1 MHIRQGFEPRFA
13 RFKILVAMAVVLVMA
28 ACQGGDRGRSAE
40 VLVIGNGTEPAT
52 LDLHQATGQPEL
64 RILGALVEGLV
75 VRTPNAGTV
84 EPGLAKSWSVDSS
97 GTRYDF
103 QLRKARW
110 SDGSALTAHSVVAS
124 WKRFADPATAA
135 EYASL
140 LRVVRNGDSVRLG
153 RLPMD
158 SLGIQATSDSTL
170 TVRLESPV
178 AFFLDLCAF
187 EPFAPVPVDSIERH
201 GKAWTQ
207 IGRFV
212 GNGPFRLAERSRNQS
227 LILERN
233 PFYWDSNQVSL
244 RRIEVRPIEDQLTA
258 FQMFRNFELD
268 WTFNIPPSRMQNARR
283 MPEFYVAPMYGT
295 YYFLVNCRKPGFE
308 SPLLR
313 QALSYAIDRQ
323 RLVDKV
329 LKGIGSVATGFV
341 PATAPYPELQ
351 VLAFDTAKAR
361 DYLRRS
367 GFSAENPPP
376 GLQILFNN
384 SETHK
389 TIAEVIQQ
397 MWKSTLGLNAELVN
411 YEWKVYLENT
421 RNLHYSGLARA
432 SWIGDFSDPIS
443 FLELFTTNNGN
454 NRAGYSNAAYDSLIA
469 LSWKEAD
476 ATKRLGLLHQA
487 EALLL
492 KEMPIIPVY
501 HYAVTEMRSPR
512 LRHADPNP
520 LGMYAWKNLSLDAL
534 P

>member
-1 MHIRQGFEPRFA
+1 MHIRQGFEMGFVWL
-13 RFKILVAMAVVLVMA
+13 KILAVVACTLVLA
-28 ACQGGDRGRSAE
+28 ACQGGEDNLSTE
-40 VLVIGNGTEPAT
+40 VLVVGNGAEPAT

-75 VRTPNAGTV
+75 VRTPKAGTV
-84 EPGLAKSWSVDSS
+84 EPGLAKTWSVDST
-97 GTRYDF
+97 GTRYEF
-103 QLRKARW
+103 QLRKTQW
-110 SDGSALTAHSVVAS
+110 SDGARLTAQSLVAS
-124 WKRFADPATAA
+124 WRRFADPATAA

-140 LRVVRNGDSVRLG
+140 LRVVKNGDSVRLG
-153 RLPMD
+153 RLPID
-158 SLGIQATSDSTL
+158 SLGIQATSDST
-170 TVRLESPV
+170 VAIRLENPV
-178 AFFLDLCAF
+178 SFFLDLCAF
-187 EPFAPVPVDSIERH
+187 EPFAPVPVDSIKRY
-201 GKAWTQ
+201 GIGWTQ

-212 GNGPFRLAERSRNQS
+212 GNGPFRLAGRSANQS

-233 PFYWDSNQVSL
+233 PFYWDSAKVSL

-268 WTFNIPPSRMQNARR
+268 WTFNIPPSRMQNARQ
-283 MPEFYVAPMYGT
+283 MPEFYAAPMYGT
-295 YYFLVNCRKPGFE
+295 YYFLVNCRKPGFD
-308 SPLLR
+308 SPKLR
-313 QALSYAIDRQ
+313 QALSYAIDRK
-323 RLVDKV
+323 RIVEKV

-341 PATAPYPELQ
+341 PTTAPYPEMQ
-351 VLAFDTAKAR
+351 VLAFDTLKAKT
-361 DYLRRS
+361 YLLES
-367 GFSAENPPP
+367 GFSTDNPPP
-376 GLQILFNN
+376 QLKILFNN

-389 TIAEVIQQ
+389 TIAEVVQQ

-454 NRAGYSNAAYDSLIA
+454 NRAGYSNSEFDSLIS
-469 LSWKEAD
+469 LSWQEVD
-476 ATKRLGLLHQA
+476 AVKRMALLRQA
-487 EALLL
+487 ETLLL
-492 KEMPIIPVY
+492 QDMPIIPVY

-520 LGMYAWKNLSLDAL
+520 LGMYAWKNLSLVAK